1 MTFQNTATYFTTL
14 NDLDDEDLQTK
25 FGDNILV
32 FQNVKKKKTL
42 AR

>member
-1 MTFQNTATYFTTL
+1 MTFKNTATYFTTL
-14 NDLDDEDLQTK
+14 NNLDDEDLQTK
-25 FGDNILV
+25 YGDNIFV